1 MKSERKSVLLHLYLL
16 QGEPLLV
23 RQLALEEE
31 KFSEQ
36 DDETSCGDEE
46 ETCPEEKEIT
56 LYCREEKHLTIRRRI
71 SFLKEGQNLY
81 CRWRNPV
88 LLRQDPCTAG
98 GGTLYC

>member
-1 MKSERKSVLLHLYLL
+1 M
-16 QGEPLLV
+16 